1 MSKFIAIYNEDEIVT
16 FADYDELSGA
26 MFSLM
31 NQRIKET
38 AQERDKNFED
48 LEADDLDDLILEP
61 GDEVPVYKTKDVIDA
76 INKLNDVDEDEKK
89 SLLRK
94 LNKKTVEFEL
104 EFGSLLDDV
113 LTELD
118 PYPFETY

>member
-94 LNKKTVEFEL
+94 LNKETVEFEL